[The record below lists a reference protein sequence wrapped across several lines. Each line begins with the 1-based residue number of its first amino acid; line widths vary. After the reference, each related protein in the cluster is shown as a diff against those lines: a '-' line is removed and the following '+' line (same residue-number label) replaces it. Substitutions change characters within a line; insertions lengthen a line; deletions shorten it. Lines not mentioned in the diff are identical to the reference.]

1 MTTVESPVSYPDYDS
16 LDLDW
21 PAPHVLRIMM
31 NRGSMN
37 SLDFRMHQDLG
48 SIWRLIDADP
58 GVSAVVLGGKGRA
71 YSAGGDFDMVQRIID
86 DYDFRCQM
94 WKEGRALVQNMLD
107 CGKPIVSA
115 ISGAAAGGGLA
126 TALMADVSVAGRTVK
141 LVDGHTTL
149 GVAADDHAVAIWPL
163 LCGMAKA
170 KYYLMTSDVIT
181 GEEAE
186 RIGLVTFSVDDD
198 EVDDR
203 ALQIAIRLAR
213 GAPAAIRWTKQSLN
227 NWIRSAWPAFEASLA
242 FGILGF
248 TGPEAAE
255 GLAALRE
262 KRSPQFPQRS
272 YI

>member
-1 MTTVESPVSYPDYDS
+1 M
-16 LDLDW
+16 
-21 PAPHVLRIMM
+21 
-31 NRGSMN
+31 
-37 SLDFRMHQDLG
+37 
-48 SIWRLIDADP
+48 
-58 GVSAVVLGGKGRA
+58 
-71 YSAGGDFDMVQRIID
+71 
-86 DYDFRCQM
+86 
-94 WKEGRALVQNMLD
+94 
-107 CGKPIVSA
+107 
-115 ISGAAAGGGLA
+115 
-126 TALMADVSVAGRTVK
+126 
-141 LVDGHTTL
+141 
-149 GVAADDHAVAIWPL
+149 
-163 LCGMAKA
+163 
-170 KYYLMTSDVIT
+170 
-181 GEEAE
+181 
-186 RIGLVTFSVDDD
+186 TFSVDDD